1 MFNMSDTVNI
11 ANLPHNEVFYFTAI
25 AVITHTSVSTLIHR
39 GILKSGN
46 VYKWP
51 YTNRRYTFSIII
63 ILCMLC
69 FFLDIKNNPF
79 DCGLVLTSSLSSG
92 TILILALSTT
102 IFIITTI
109 SLVRTKAR
117 LQRDLELVQ
126 GENIKGNTPA
136 YEEIV
141 LSGQNQTQHTPN
153 IDTSENI
160 AYGHMSSRRL

>member
-1 MFNMSDTVNI
+1 MAIYIQYHYYTVH
-11 ANLPHNEVFYFTAI
+11 AL
-25 AVITHTSVSTLIHR
+25 
-39 GILKSGN
+39 
-46 VYKWP
+46 
-51 YTNRRYTFSIII
+51 
-63 ILCMLC
+63 
-69 FFLDIKNNPF
+69 FFLDIKNNPS

-102 IFIITTI
+102 IFITTTVF
-109 SLVRTKAR
+109 LVRTKAR

-126 GENIKGNTPA
+126 GESKKGNTPA

-141 LSGQNQTQHTPN
+141 LSGQNQIQSSPN